1 MVSDD
6 KANTS
11 NEESTITNEPSKR
24 RAETSVPVWQRR
36 YKFVRDLNKGGM
48 NKVTLVERCS
58 DSPPVCVKFLN
69 SGADPRTL
77 EQECRALM
85 RLRHP
90 AIVSLL
96 DFSFEDEPSWLATEY
111 ILGSTLRTYLEEKGP
126 LSLGTLLE
134 ILKPLLDGLAYAH
147 DQGVIHRDLK
157 PANLVIDVTGDPK
170 LRILDFVLAIV
181 DRYDHEGRETAAN
194 APLYG
199 TLMYMAPEQLEG
211 KLLSSACDLYAVG
224 LVTWEALMGRSFFG
238 GKTLAQTIH
247 EKLGAAEGIALED
260 TSGSVPAKLRSFV
273 QACTRADPCTRPTAL
288 EGIAMLRSLE
298 KA

>member
-96 DFSFEDEPSWLATEY
+96 DFSSLFTV
-111 ILGSTLRTYLEEKGP
+111 LGSTKTGGP
-126 LSLGTLLE
+126 AMCRPESLTFRFQHG
-134 ILKPLLDGLAYAH
+134 
-147 DQGVIHRDLK
+147 
-157 PANLVIDVTGDPK
+157 N
-170 LRILDFVLAIV
+170 
-181 DRYDHEGRETAAN
+181 
-194 APLYG
+194 
-199 TLMYMAPEQLEG
+199 
-211 KLLSSACDLYAVG
+211 
-224 LVTWEALMGRSFFG
+224 
-238 GKTLAQTIH
+238 
-247 EKLGAAEGIALED
+247 
-260 TSGSVPAKLRSFV
+260 
-273 QACTRADPCTRPTAL
+273 
-288 EGIAMLRSLE
+288 
-298 KA
+298 